1 MKAMPFAALLVA
13 MSVAATIPTSWAESL
28 PAASNSER
36 YVPQLANIMTA
47 AQLQHLKLWS
57 AGTARNWPLAA
68 YELQQIKESLVE
80 AALLYRGI
88 PVSNITTL
96 ASTISVIS
104 EAIDRKDPD
113 RFVKEFGELTKG
125 CNSCHQSM
133 DHAFIVL
140 RTPAEQPFSN
150 QAFQPKGKP

>member
-68 YELQQIKESLVE
+68 L
-80 AALLYRGI
+80 
-88 PVSNITTL
+88 
-96 ASTISVIS
+96 
-104 EAIDRKDPD
+104 
-113 RFVKEFGELTKG
+113 
-125 CNSCHQSM
+125 
-133 DHAFIVL
+133 
-140 RTPAEQPFSN
+140 
-150 QAFQPKGKP
+150 

>member
-1 MKAMPFAALLVA
+1 MKSMPFAALLLA
-13 MSVAATIPTSWAESL
+13 MSVAATIPTSWAESP

-88 PVSNITTL
+88 PVSNITPL

-133 DHAFIVL
+133 DRAFIVL